1 MTKKL
6 IGTALFVALFSF
18 VGLAQEAPKPEVF
31 GGYQFTTLDPSWHA
45 NGWNGAASMYFT
57 RWLGVTGDFSGA
69 YGSGST
75 HFYTYTGGP
84 VVSMHKHAISP
95 YAHALFG
102 GGHVSSSGFGNNGMV
117 MMFGG
122 GLDYG
127 RNAFAIRLCQADWMM
142 THFNG
147 VSDKNNA
154 RVSTGLLYR
163 F

>member
-1 MTKKL
+1 MIKKL
-6 IGTALFVALFSF
+6 IGAALFVALFSF

-45 NGWNGAASMYFT
+45 NGWNGAASMYLT
-57 RWLGVTGDFSGA
+57 RLIGLTGDFSGA
-69 YGSGST
+69 YGSGGT
-75 HFYTYTGGP
+75 HFYTYAGGP
-84 VVSMHKHAISP
+84 VVSMHKHALSP

-127 RNAFAIRLCQADWMM
+127 RNAFAVRLVQADWMI

-154 RVSTGLLYR
+154 RISTGLLWR